1 MSSNG
6 DMPFDLEWSQVSR
19 IIRQRVLY
27 CVAFMSEKVRMKL
40 ILELKI
46 AFKRKYEGP
55 IDEYEQ
61 TLKNILNR
69 IEIFV
74 TVSKKIVP

>member
-1 MSSNG
+1 
-6 DMPFDLEWSQVSR
+6 
-19 IIRQRVLY
+19 
-27 CVAFMSEKVRMKL
+27 MSEKVRMKL